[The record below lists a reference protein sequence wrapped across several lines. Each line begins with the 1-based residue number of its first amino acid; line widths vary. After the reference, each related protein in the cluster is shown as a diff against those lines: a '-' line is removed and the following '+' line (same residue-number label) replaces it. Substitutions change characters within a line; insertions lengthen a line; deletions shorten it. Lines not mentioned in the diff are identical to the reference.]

1 MNQEKS
7 RGLPLNQ
14 AEAKSTVQARLQK
27 KKERLSESS
36 EKFNS
41 NFKFYY
47 DRKLKAIILRTEKLA
62 TNRRFI
68 SLSAT
73 ETMIFRI
80 VQKELSGFKKKITAS
95 DLREKIILRG
105 CDMEMIRNI
114 LRTLVKKRILNSE
127 KIAVQD
133 HIIEIF
139 KLRGTG

>member
-1 MNQEKS
+1 MTEKKRRRPS
-7 RGLPLNQ
+7 FNQ
-14 AEAKSTVQARLQK
+14 AEARSIDQASLQK
-27 KKERLSESS
+27 KEILSENS

-47 DRKLKAIILRTEKLA
+47 DRKLKAIVLRTEELA
-62 TNRRFI
+62 MKRRFV

-73 ETMIFRI
+73 ETMVLRT
-80 VQKELSGFKKKITAS
+80 VHEKLSGFKKKITAS
-95 DLREKIILRG
+95 DLREKVILRR
-105 CDMEMIRNI
+105 CDLETIRNI

>member
-7 RGLPLNQ
+7 RRLPLNQ

-27 KKERLSESS
+27 KKERLSENS